1 MFEKLIQ
8 LLNSGKTFTQY
19 ELSEQLGISPETL
32 QSYIEYLHRK
42 GLLSQIVMGAEN
54 TACSGSCKACAGCK
68 ACAAKQ
74 PSVMVPV
81 LWEIKDKIDINS

>member
-19 ELSEQLGISPETL
+19 ELSEQRGISPETL

-42 GLLSQIVMGAEN
+42 GLLSQIALEADN
-54 TACSGSCKACAGCK
+54 TTCSGSCSRRTVSLHYETIFCSNACFVG
-68 ACAAKQ
+68 
-74 PSVMVPV
+74 
-81 LWEIKDKIDINS
+81 DKG